1 MKISY
6 LAPLLLALLSTSASA
21 VSMAQQECSWSNP
34 GANPYRGTISDAVS
48 FYLDIPAATRETL
61 KARITA
67 GQADELVEI
76 GKYSV
81 RSSTGAFY
89 APQITDMHFGPN
101 LVCNNITRTRW
112 PENMVQKAAMYCED
126 KYCVIIPFICG
137 NISRI
142 ERADR
147 LVLLPKVPVQPPVYE
162 HGVPAWKPPTEVPEP
177 GSVMLLLVGV
187 AGMMFVRKTKRKQN
201 D

>member
-1 MKISY
+1 MKISC

-21 VSMAQQECSWSNP
+21 TSMSQRECSWQNP
-34 GANPYRGTISDAVS
+34 GANPYQGNIEDAIN
-48 FYLDIPAATRETL
+48 FYREIPTPVRETL

-67 GQADELVEI
+67 GQADELVDI

-89 APQITDMHFGPN
+89 APAITDMHFGPN
-101 LVCNNITRTRW
+101 LVCSTITRRRW

-142 ERADR
+142 EKTDR
-147 LVLLPKVPVQPPVYE
+147 LVELPKTPAQPPVYE

-177 GSVMLLLVGV
+177 GSALLLLAGVG
-187 AGMMFVRKTKRKQN
+187 GMMFVRKTKKETV
-201 D
+201 